1 MRVFDDTKERT
12 GSGNKT
18 LHPPPPPAP
27 AWHPGAGCGARNVS
41 LLGESPE
48 CSRQCKDAGV

>member
-27 AWHPGAGCGARNVS
+27 AWHPDPIYLIPSQLDPTPTRAILR
-41 LLGESPE
+41 
-48 CSRQCKDAGV
+48 DAGYTL